1 MVRGFVPG
9 AVLVAV
15 PKFAWF
21 VDQQVV
27 FGEENWVRLNR
38 LKNSTR
44 NATLARPSR
53 SSRRFLKAATAK
65 LSTPSERRV
74 ESTRGSLPKVKSA
87 GATKHPVL
95 NQPLRR
101 ALPPAADDL

>member
-1 MVRGFVPG
+1 M
-9 AVLVAV
+9 
-15 PKFAWF
+15 
-21 VDQQVV
+21 
-27 FGEENWVRLNR
+27 
-38 LKNSTR
+38 NSTR
-44 NATLARPSR
+44 NSTLARPSR
-53 SSRRFLKAATAK
+53 SSRRFLKAATSK

-101 ALPPAADDL
+101 ALPLAADDLWHPGKRLGREPAPNKVASLACPLRNIKGNPL